1 MSFTRSLVSSMI
13 AVYEEMF
20 GKPPWWFQV
29 SIETELVFSSPTGR
43 YI

>member
-1 MSFTRSLVSSMI
+1 MSFTRRLVSSMI

-20 GKPPWWFQV
+20 CKPPSWFHA